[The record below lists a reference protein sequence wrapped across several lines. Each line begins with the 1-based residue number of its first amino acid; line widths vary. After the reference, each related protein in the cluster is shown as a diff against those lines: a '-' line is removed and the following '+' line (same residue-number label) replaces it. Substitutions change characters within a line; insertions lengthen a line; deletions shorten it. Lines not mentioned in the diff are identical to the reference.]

1 MNLFNVWKWPIE
13 VYEDVRQWL
22 IVRSALK
29 ESETIEKF
37 KSFKYELRKDN
48 IGRIYTV
55 INVPEELLPF
65 DKRDQVW
72 PWMLEELRDL
82 DLLLMD
88 VRLNELVYP
97 EVTRIAEYPAYLV
110 ILTPSVESFSFTKF
124 FGWLFNV
131 AFVSA
136 LLITGNKIC
145 VKFLGSSAIDIIK
158 YTFY

>member
-1 MNLFNVWKWPIE
+1 
-13 VYEDVRQWL
+13 
-22 IVRSALK
+22 
-29 ESETIEKF
+29 
-37 KSFKYELRKDN
+37 
-48 IGRIYTV
+48 
-55 INVPEELLPF
+55 
-65 DKRDQVW
+65 
-72 PWMLEELRDL
+72 MLEELRDL